1 MQIGNLIS
9 QRNIENI
16 EKQYNERKRIK
27 MINQKVS
34 DKRNQ
39 IGENDEDGK
48 SYDIKVLKLVSLS
61 SKRERYN
68 IVK

>member
-39 IGENDEDGK
+39 IGENDEDG
-48 SYDIKVLKLVSLS
+48 
-61 SKRERYN
+61 
-68 IVK
+68 